1 MYRFTH
7 DDEDGILEISVEG
20 NLPLAAFP
28 AYAHE
33 FRRHVR
39 EARMCG
45 RPLRVMIDVRGSAA
59 LPADV
64 ADRVSRLEH
73 ELLTS
78 ALDRVAMIAAPSLK
92 SSRYIATSGRS
103 QSFAHVSEARRWLL
117 AFAHNP
123 MRRAA

>member
-7 DDEDGILEISVEG
+7 DDDDGIIEVRIEG
-20 NLPLAAFP
+20 YMPLAAFP
-28 AYAHE
+28 AYSHD

-45 RPLRVMIDVRGSAA
+45 RPLRLMIDMRGGAA

-64 ADRVSRLEH
+64 ADRIARLEH

-78 ALDRVAMIAAPSLK
+78 ALDRVAVITAPSLK
-92 SSRYIATSGRS
+92 TGRHIATCGRAHN
-103 QSFAHVSEARRWLL
+103 FAYTSEARRWLM

-123 MRRAA
+123 LRRAA